1 MPNTNFG
8 TNMPSA
14 FAPMPRTYNNVV
26 FDASTGLMVATST
39 VMNDFNVYDEDG
51 NPIWEPDGTQL
62 LFPVNIV
69 GI

>member
-1 MPNTNFG
+1 
-8 TNMPSA
+8 
-14 FAPMPRTYNNVV
+14 MPRTYNNVV